1 MLVSKQLLVKH
12 WLLYFFTMEVKWDQ
26 YLFGFQQFC
35 VKQNKYIHTD
45 LEQLVCE

>member
-1 MLVSKQLLVKH
+1 
-12 WLLYFFTMEVKWDQ
+12 MEVKWDQ
-26 YLFGFQQFC
+26 YLFGYQQFC